1 MILKSILQVMTMSE
15 DYEIKMDG
23 EQHQYES
30 GAVRYT
36 KDKGDFNLIPVD
48 VVNTLLEWI
57 GNQQYPCVIPEH
69 EMKCTCDYAIKSMFN
84 HDYESAIINIIIMKY
99 IDVFDYDE
107 EQKAYSISHDAM
119 TKAFAKMLLD
129 LAIHYQKGARK
140 YGVDNWKKGCENG
153 TGIPEESFF
162 DSGVRHTLQFLSG
175 ATDEP
180 HHISA
185 IWNFFGA
192 IYLRDEMWNHK

>member
-1 MILKSILQVMTMSE
+1 MSE

-30 GAVRYT
+30 GAVRYI

-48 VVNTLLEWI
+48 VVMTLSDYIRTDALLYHPNI
-57 GNQQYPCVIPEH
+57 
-69 EMKCTCDYAIKSMFN
+69 CTKHQCMDRLLCDAFHKL
-84 HDYESAIINIIIMKY
+84 YESAIVDIVILKYLDITFHEKPDGRINVTQEML
-99 IDVFDYDE
+99 
-107 EQKAYSISHDAM
+107 IS
-119 TKAFAKMLLD
+119 AFASMLLD
-129 LAIHYQKGARK
+129 LAIHYQKGAQK

-153 TGIPEESFF
+153 TGIPAESFF

-192 IYLRDEMWNHK
+192 IYMRDEMWKHE

>member
-1 MILKSILQVMTMSE
+1 MSE

-23 EQHQYES
+23 EQHQYAS
-30 GAVRYT
+30 GAVRYI
-36 KDKGDFNLIPVD
+36 KDKGDFNLIPVG
-48 VVNTLLEWI
+48 VVNALLEWI
-57 GNQQYPCVIPEH
+57 GNKQYPYGVSEH
-69 EMKCTCDYAIKSMFN
+69 KMKCLGNYAIHSMFN
-84 HDYESAIINIIIMKY
+84 HDYESAIINIIMMKY

-107 EQKAYSISHDAM
+107 EEKIYSISHDAM
-119 TKAFAKMLLD
+119 IKAFAKMLLD

-153 TGIPEESFF
+153 TGIPDGSFF
-162 DSGVRHTLQFLSG
+162 DSGVRHTLQFIAG
-175 ATDEP
+175 YTDEP

-192 IYLRDEMWNHK
+192 IYMRDEMWKHE